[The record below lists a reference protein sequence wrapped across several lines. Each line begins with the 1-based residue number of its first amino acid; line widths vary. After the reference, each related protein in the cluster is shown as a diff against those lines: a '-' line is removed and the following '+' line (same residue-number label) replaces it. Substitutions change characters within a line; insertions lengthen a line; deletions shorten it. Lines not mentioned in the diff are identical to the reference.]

1 MADDHPNGYLKFS
14 RRPIGKRNPQ
24 ERIRD
29 YNEDGIYLYQRGD
42 YRSAGES
49 FRARSTTSPASVW

>member
-14 RRPIGKRNPQ
+14 RRPIGKRNPV

-29 YNEDGIYLYQRGD
+29 YSE
-42 YRSAGES
+42 
-49 FRARSTTSPASVW
+49 VWMPHWDEGHLREQG